1 MPVVSGGEAGL
12 LAVVVGLPFM
22 PKASKPTTTT
32 AAITAPRIQPEPSP
46 EFS

>member
-12 LAVVVGLPFM
+12 LAVVVGLFI

-32 AAITAPRIQPEPSP
+32 AAMTAPRIQPEPSP